1 MKRFLTMLTMALSLI
16 GAYADNQQ
24 DEDENTRPMW
34 GVKASLDINIPG
46 DMHGDA
52 GNIEMFRQGFGGAI
66 GGVCNIFLGN
76 NFYLEP
82 GLALFYDTY
91 SYKGLVIGGEN
102 DEIETDPSLYKIG
115 IRIPVVAGYSF
126 RIFDRLG
133 MSVYTGPE
141 FSYAFAGEIRIKNKH
156 LTEGANLSLF
166 GRDGTQRRPD
176 CAWKIGVGFPMEA
189 WFVSVDAAIGITNLS
204 KNGMTFR
211 ENRCSVSLTRYF

>member
-82 GLALFYDTY
+82 GL
-91 SYKGLVIGGEN
+91 
-102 DEIETDPSLYKIG
+102 
-115 IRIPVVAGYSF
+115 
-126 RIFDRLG
+126 
-133 MSVYTGPE
+133 
-141 FSYAFAGEIRIKNKH
+141 
-156 LTEGANLSLF
+156 SLF
-166 GRDGTQRRPD
+166 
-176 CAWKIGVGFPMEA
+176 
-189 WFVSVDAAIGITNLS
+189 
-204 KNGMTFR
+204 
-211 ENRCSVSLTRYF
+211 